1 MHFGGRAWDVVVS
14 GILLLMAGPAFADS
28 SSRVDERFPPDNVPP
43 IDAPTDAPTDAG
55 KRTAPATLFV
65 SADARVESIEL
76 GFDRG
81 TAPAR
86 GRAVTWQG
94 GRYRVIGVSARD
106 GSPTFSAGSRH
117 VIGVEGSRLM
127 VALKFI
133 DPDGTIGVGTPIA
146 ALNGK

>member
-43 IDAPTDAPTDAG
+43 IDALSDAG
-55 KRTAPATLFV
+55 KPTAPAILVV